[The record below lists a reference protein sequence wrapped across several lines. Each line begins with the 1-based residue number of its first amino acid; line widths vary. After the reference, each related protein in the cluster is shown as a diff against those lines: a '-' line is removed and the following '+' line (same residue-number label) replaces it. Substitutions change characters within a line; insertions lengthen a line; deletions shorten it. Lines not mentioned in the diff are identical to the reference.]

1 MDDDA
6 LNLLDVGMPPGEGE
20 GEAGHLCV
28 DPYSYIGDG
37 SAMDAEPVG
46 CIKLREEGDFTSV
59 YIDYALKAQLNDT
72 ERRNIVDADPA
83 GAFYIY

>member
-1 MDDDA
+1 
-6 LNLLDVGMPPGEGE
+6 
-20 GEAGHLCV
+20 
-28 DPYSYIGDG
+28 
-37 SAMDAEPVG
+37 MDAEPVG